1 MLVGEVGQLDD
12 RTADRDL
19 RMHDT
24 AVRFRH
30 AESLF
35 GSENLLQEIEE
46 LRRAVYDHVRR
57 KGMKSFANRVYSWLC
72 CCCHCFLLQLSH
84 KPSSKI
90 PARQSAKLP
99 GDAKQFAR
107 GPVKRGRSLGAGEH
121 RLHGN

>member
-46 LRRAVYDHVRR
+46 LRRAVHDHVRR
-57 KGMKSFANRVYSWLC
+57 EGMKSFANRVYSWC
-72 CCCHCFLLQLSH
+72 RHCFLLQLSH
-84 KPSSKI
+84 KPFSKI
-90 PARQSAKLP
+90 LARQSAKLP
-99 GDAKQFAR
+99 SDAKQFAR
-107 GPVKRGRSLGAGEH
+107 GPVQCGRT
-121 RLHGN
+121 